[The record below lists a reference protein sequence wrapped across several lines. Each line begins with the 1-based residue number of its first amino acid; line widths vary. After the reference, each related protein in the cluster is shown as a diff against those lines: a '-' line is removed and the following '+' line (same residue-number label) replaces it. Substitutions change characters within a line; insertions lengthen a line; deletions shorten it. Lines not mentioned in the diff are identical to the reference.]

1 MGNFLHFISCE
12 KNCPFGLTEK
22 EKKTMR
28 VEKWFI
34 CVILA
39 IHNKKAF
46 LIFFLLRL
54 PLLRSQSFKCWGD
67 DV

>member
-12 KNCPFGLTEK
+12 KNCPFNLTEK

-28 VEKWFI
+28 VEKRFI

-39 IHNKKAF
+39 IHNKKG
-46 LIFFLLRL
+46 L
-54 PLLRSQSFKCWGD
+54 FKLFSLTFTF
-67 DV
+67 VT